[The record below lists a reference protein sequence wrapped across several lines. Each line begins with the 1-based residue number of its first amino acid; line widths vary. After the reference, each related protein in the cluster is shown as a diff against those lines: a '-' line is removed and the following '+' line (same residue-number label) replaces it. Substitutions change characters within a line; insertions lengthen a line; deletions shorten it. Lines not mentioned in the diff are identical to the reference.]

1 MLSLLTKLAQPR
13 LSSKANTPTSLR
25 KITLL
30 LFEMESSDSLK
41 TSSLFKLISSEE
53 SPFKKILTL
62 LPPQPTTSQKSNIN
76 SMIGL
81 VGTDN
86 NKTDKEEIEGTTT
99 EEIETTKIE
108 IIGLEETIERTG
120 GKIGDKV
127 EEKIRDKVEE
137 KTRGK
142 AEEKI
147 EEKTEEVA
155 IVKAMLEATEEK
167 KVLNAKTE
175 NPIIVKVE
183 KEETIKAFLIKGNL
197 EDKTTEEIQTEIS
210 IEIEKIEEAK
220 GRIEMIEEDIEMIE
234 RIETN
239 EEEKE
244 TTTETIELLDNT
256 NRSESKI
263 ERRELLLLGIKL
275 QTSLQ
280 EKTDSILM
288 LR

>member
-1 MLSLLTKLAQPR
+1 MLSLLTKPAQPR

-41 TSSLFKLISSEE
+41 TSSLFKLISLEG

-127 EEKIRDKVEE
+127 EEKTRDKVEEKIRDKAEE

-147 EEKTEEVA
+147 EEKTEEVV

-183 KEETIKAFLIKGNL
+183 KEETIKAFLTKDNL
-197 EDKTTEEIQTEIS
+197 EDKTTEEIQT
-210 IEIEKIEEAK
+210 
-220 GRIEMIEEDIEMIE
+220 
-234 RIETN
+234 
-239 EEEKE
+239 
-244 TTTETIELLDNT
+244 
-256 NRSESKI
+256 
-263 ERRELLLLGIKL
+263 
-275 QTSLQ
+275 
-280 EKTDSILM
+280 
-288 LR
+288 

>member
-1 MLSLLTKLAQPR
+1 MLTKLAQPR

-41 TSSLFKLISSEE
+41 TSSLFKLISLEG

-86 NKTDKEEIEGTTT
+86 NKIDKEEIEGTTT

-127 EEKIRDKVEE
+127 EEKIRDKAEE

-147 EEKTEEVA
+147 EEKTEEVV

-210 IEIEKIEEAK
+210 IEIEKIEEVRD
-220 GRIEMIEEDIEMIE
+220 RIEMTGEDIEMIE

-275 QTSLQ
+275 QIFLQ
-280 EKTDSILM
+280 EKTDSTLT